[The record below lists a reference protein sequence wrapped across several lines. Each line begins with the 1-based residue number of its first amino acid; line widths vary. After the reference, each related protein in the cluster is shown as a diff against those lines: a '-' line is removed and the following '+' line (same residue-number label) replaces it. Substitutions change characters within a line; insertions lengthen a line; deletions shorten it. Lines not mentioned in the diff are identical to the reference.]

1 MAHSQEVR
9 DKVYRLYVYE
19 RQSLEIAAM
28 MAQIPF
34 STARRWKDSDRQKGN
49 DWDKMRAAN
58 QMATGGLEDVS
69 RAILSGFLVQYQS
82 TVDQLSLNENIKPDQ
97 KVDMLASLADA
108 FNKTVAA
115 SRKVLP
121 ETEQLA
127 TAMGVINL
135 LAEFVQQH
143 YPQHLTA
150 FVEILEPFGNEIQKK
165 YG

>member
-82 TVDQLSLNENIKPDQ
+82 TVDQLSLNENIKPEQ

-127 TAMGVINL
+127 TAMGVIN
-135 LAEFVQQH
+135 
-143 YPQHLTA
+143 
-150 FVEILEPFGNEIQKK
+150 
-165 YG
+165 